1 MTLSRLLEQTIIAD
15 LSKDS
20 RIAEFPI
27 QIHDNPGAK
36 AGDTPTGGEPARFV
50 TTVSVKESGEIF
62 GTGIKKMAVSV
73 ELRASL
79 ATDSSI
85 GQLLDEIESAVSARL
100 EPSYTAVLPGGATGR
115 ENAFSGPRH
124 KVFGIVADSVARTE
138 SNLERIRVVN
148 RTFIATLI

>member
-1 MTLSRLLEQTIIAD
+1 MTLSRLLEQSIIAD

-27 QIHDNPGAK
+27 QTHDNPRAK
-36 AGDTPTGGEPARFV
+36 SGDNPTGGEPAPFV
-50 TTVSVKESGEIF
+50 TTVSAREVSEQF

-79 ATDSSI
+79 AVDPNI

-100 EPSYTAVLPGGATGR
+100 QPSYPVVGVTGR
-115 ENAFSGPRH
+115 EGIFSSLKH
-124 KVFGIVADSVARTE
+124 KVFGIIADGVTRTE
-138 SNLERIRVVN
+138 SNLERVRVVN
-148 RTFIATLI
+148 R